1 MTNTP
6 YDLFLS
12 DIQEI
17 DQALYCFKTAH
28 ELNMSSVRDNLF
40 EIIDYRVKL
49 LKEKTIKE

>member
-6 YDLFLS
+6 HNLFLS
-12 DIQEI
+12 DVQEI

-28 ELNMSSVRDNLF
+28 DLNMTSVRNNLF
-40 EIIDYRVKL
+40 EIIDYKVKL